1 MKHDSRLT
9 ARSDLRDL
17 EGRFTGLIAT
27 AMRAAIA
34 QTVDPVRRSAC
45 LPRAPIRRRS
55 ASLLVAL
62 LVGIAWAAKLASSNA
77 FAGPLDQDG
86 AESLLPPRALLR
98 IGTDLLRADTGIAAI
113 AFSPDG
119 RIAAAEGSGPS
130 PRVVLFDVRS
140 GRRTKVLTARG
151 EPMEWVEC
159 LAFSPDGTK
168 LLWGE
173 YGGKV
178 VLWDLT
184 GDRLLFRDNLHD
196 RAVSDVRFS
205 PDGKL
210 MASAGGDAIRLRRV
224 TTPDEAVPGLRD
236 ADRTAAGAC
245 LCALRNGTPVRQ
257 DGRALRAWHSRPMGR
272 GSSPAPSRMPQFS
285 SGTPRTA
292 GSCGRSPGARKLHD
306 GARTTP
312 A

>member
-1 MKHDSRLT
+1 
-9 ARSDLRDL
+9 
-17 EGRFTGLIAT
+17 
-27 AMRAAIA
+27 MRAAIA

-62 LVGIAWAAKLASSNA
+62 LVGIAWAAKLASSSA

-86 AESLLPPRALLR
+86 AESLLPPCALLR
-98 IGTDLLRADTGIAAI
+98 IGTDLLRADSGIAAI

-140 GRRTKVLTARG
+140 GRRTKVLTVRG

-173 YGGKV
+173 YRGKV
-178 VLWDLT
+178 
-184 GDRLLFRDNLHD
+184 R
-196 RAVSDVRFS
+196 
-205 PDGKL
+205 
-210 MASAGGDAIRLRRV
+210 
-224 TTPDEAVPGLRD
+224 
-236 ADRTAAGAC
+236 
-245 LCALRNGTPVRQ
+245 
-257 DGRALRAWHSRPMGR
+257 
-272 GSSPAPSRMPQFS
+272 
-285 SGTPRTA
+285 SGT
-292 GSCGRSPGARKLHD
+292 
-306 GARTTP
+306 
-312 A
+312 